1 MFEKFG
7 EFDSAEELNRAA
19 AAQKAEGDK
28 EALIALAWENGIE
41 KEDAE
46 DYWDGEVDTLCTVKT
61 AALAKLSLESK
72 DLKLSGVL
80 MDWVSE
86 IEDMA
91 VEDAA
96 LAAGIRKKDKSLAGY
111 IALTAEEGFKNRCTV
126 DKRIVALT
134 TEVRKVVGS
143 HEFAIGIPD
152 RQARKRLIREYYG
165 GEA

>member
-1 MFEKFG
+1 MFDKFG

-19 AAQKAEGDK
+19 AAQKAEGDH
-28 EALIALAWENGIE
+28 EALIALAEENGIE
-41 KEDAE
+41 KDDAE
-46 DYWDGEVDTLCTVKT
+46 DYWNGDVDTLCTVKT
-61 AALAKLSLESK
+61 AALAKLSMESK

-80 MDWVSE
+80 LDWVSE
-86 IEDMA
+86 VAEMATED
-91 VEDAA
+91 VS

-134 TEVRKVVGS
+134 TEVRKVAGS